1 MNKRYDTTSALVRY
15 IAGVFSLVAFI
26 MLFGTI
32 LYTNGGNPLNFA
44 EVFFGAET
52 GGLEHAH
59 VYGFIAQVLILIGGV
74 FGVLIPI
81 IGALTDNEKKLSFV
95 SGGILIVAG
104 ILLVMLRVLVPVIE
118 ASTEFNMYHLYGTT
132 IAAASLAIIAGGMN
146 IWAAF
151 IKE

>member
-15 IAGVFSLVAFI
+15 IAGVFSLVAFV

-32 LYTNGGNPLNFA
+32 LYTNGGQHLKFA
-44 EVFFGAET
+44 EVFFGTES
-52 GGLEHAH
+52 GGLNNAH
-59 VYGFIAQVLILIGGV
+59 VYGFIAQVLILLGGA

-81 IGALTDNEKKLSFV
+81 FGVFTDNEKVLSFV
-95 SGGILIVAG
+95 DGAVLIVAA
-104 ILLVMLRVLVPVIE
+104 ILLVLLRVFVPVFQG
-118 ASTEFNMYHLYGTT
+118 ATDFNMYHLYGTT
-132 IAAASLAIIAGGMN
+132 IAAATLAALAGGAN

>member
-32 LYTNGGNPLNFA
+32 LYTNGGQNLKFA
-44 EVFFGAET
+44 EVFFGSNDVNSP
-52 GGLEHAH
+52 H
-59 VYGFIAQVLILIGGV
+59 VYGFIGQVLILLGGV

-81 IGALTDNEKKLSFV
+81 IGVFTEKEKMLSFV
-95 SGGILIVAG
+95 TGAVLIVAA
-104 ILLVMLRVLVPVIE
+104 ILVVSVRFLYPVIE
-118 ASTEFNMYHLYGTT
+118 GATEFSNYHLYGTA
-132 IAAASLAIIAGGMN
+132 IAAASLGAIAGGFN

>member
-15 IAGVFSLVAFI
+15 IAGVFSLVAFV

-32 LYTNGGNPLNFA
+32 LYTKYDQPLKFA
-44 EVFFGAET
+44 EVFFGSNDVMSP
-52 GGLEHAH
+52 HF
-59 VYGFIAQVLILIGGV
+59 YGFIAQVLILLGGV

-81 IGALTDNEKKLSFV
+81 IGVFTENEKTLSFV
-95 SGGILIVAG
+95 DGAVLIIAG
-104 ILLVMLRVLVPVIE
+104 ILLVLLRVLVPVIE
-118 ASTEFNMYHLYGTT
+118 GATDFNMYHLYGTT
-132 IAAASLAIIAGGMN
+132 IAAASLAVIAGGFN

>member
-32 LYTNGGNPLNFA
+32 IYTNSGINLKFA
-44 EVFFGAET
+44 EVFFGTNDINAP
-52 GGLEHAH
+52 H
-59 VYGFIAQVLILIGGV
+59 VYGFIGQVLILLGGI

-81 IGALTDNEKKLSFV
+81 FGVFTDKEKVLSFITGGVMILGAL
-95 SGGILIVAG
+95 LIVS
-104 ILLVMLRVLVPVIE
+104 IRVLYPVIE
-118 ASTEFNMYHLYGTT
+118 GATEFGNYHLYGTA
-132 IAAASLAIIAGGMN
+132 IAAASLGAIAGIFN

>member
-32 LYTNGGNPLNFA
+32 LYPDTLGSHLKFA
-44 EVFFGAET
+44 EVFFGANDV
-52 GGLEHAH
+52 LHAH
-59 VYGFIAQVLILIGGV
+59 VYGFIGQILILVGGI

-81 IGALTDNEKKLSFV
+81 IGALADNEKKLSFV
-95 SGGILIVAG
+95 TGGVLILAG
-104 ILLVMLRVLVPVIE
+104 ILVIMLRVLVPVIE
-118 ASTEFNMYHLYGTT
+118 GSTEFNMYHLYGTT
-132 IAAASLAIIAGGMN
+132 IAAASLAIIAGGLN

>member
-32 LYTNGGNPLNFA
+32 LYTNGNQNLKFA
-44 EVFFGAET
+44 EVFFGTNGVNEP
-52 GGLEHAH
+52 H
-59 VYGFIAQVLILIGGV
+59 VYGFIGQVLILLGGI

-81 IGALTDNEKKLSFV
+81 IGVFTEKEKMLSFV
-95 SGGILIVAG
+95 TGGVLIVAA
-104 ILLVMLRVLVPVIE
+104 ILVVSVRFLYPVIE
-118 ASTEFNMYHLYGTT
+118 GVTEFNNYHLYGTA
-132 IAAASLAIIAGGMN
+132 IAAASLGAIAGGFN

-151 IKE
+151 IKD

>member
-32 LYTNGGNPLNFA
+32 LYTNGGNSLKFA
-44 EVFFGAET
+44 EVFFGAN
-52 GGLEHAH
+52 GIMSAH
-59 VYGFIAQVLILIGGV
+59 VYGFIGQVLILLGGI

-81 IGALTDNEKKLSFV
+81 IGILTDNEKKLSFV
-95 SGGILIVAG
+95 TGGILIVAA
-104 ILLVMLRVLVPVIE
+104 ILVVLLRVLVPAIE
-118 ASTEFNMYHLYGTT
+118 KPTDFNMYHLHGTT
-132 IAAASLAIIAGGMN
+132 ITAAVLGFAAGVAN

>member
-15 IAGVFSLVAFI
+15 IAGVFSLVAFV

-32 LYTNGGNPLNFA
+32 LYSNSGLHYNFA
-44 EVFFGAET
+44 ETFFGKNDI
-52 GGLEHAH
+52 LQPH
-59 VYGFIAQVLILIGGV
+59 VYGFIGQLLILFGGV

-81 IGALTDNEKKLSFV
+81 FGVFTEKEKTLSFV
-95 SGGILIVAG
+95 TGGILIVAA
-104 ILLVMLRVLVPVIE
+104 LLIASLRIFVPIIE
-118 ASTEFNMYHLYGTT
+118 GSTEFNQFHIYGTA
-132 IAAASLAIIAGGMN
+132 IAAASLSLVAGAFN